1 MLFLTDFRLRGTLP
15 YGISGN
21 RRYGIAGTVKSNV
34 KVRYKKTT
42 YKIKN
47 NYTFLFLCNELIDRL

>member
-47 NYTFLFLCNELIDRL
+47 NYTFFVFM